1 MRYVLYFLTRLG
13 SRCSTVPH
21 SHPFLL
27 QFPDSP
33 PAQAAHEL
41 QLISP
46 AEREAVT
53 RKYHVADARMSLA
66 SALLKRLFVSKTLG
80 IPWTQV
86 RYGRKRDP
94 THGKPCALLPDGSQ
108 APIEFNVTHQNGL
121 VALVGCNDPD
131 AELGVDLVCTNERV
145 DYAYKLIDREGLDG
159 WVDIYEDI
167 FSDEEMWDMKY
178 NVDPFPLLDGT
189 EITAE
194 MLGRYDRVCKRGQ
207 LITATLPSGEMR
219 TFSSDL
225 LIDAKLRKFYVYW
238 CFKEAYIKLDG
249 EALLAKWIRE
259 LEFKNVRAPRQ
270 GSPARCAVYGTW
282 GERVCDSEAWLK
294 RKRLLDVRLEI
305 QSFEENFMIGVAAKP
320 ADRLPEYLTDF
331 TNLHLEHDVLEFAK
345 SF

>member
-1 MRYVLYFLTRLG
+1 MRYVLHFLTRLG

-238 CFKEAYIKLDG
+238 CFKEALSM
-249 EALLAKWIRE
+249 AA
-259 LEFKNVRAPRQ
+259 AP
-270 GSPARCAVYGTW
+270 SAART
-282 GERVCDSEAWLK
+282 
-294 RKRLLDVRLEI
+294 
-305 QSFEENFMIGVAAKP
+305 AKP
-320 ADRLPEYLTDF
+320 CSQSGSGNSSSRTCGLRARDLPHGAPSTAHGVSVSV
-331 TNLHLEHDVLEFAK
+331 TAK
-345 SF
+345 PGSSGRGCWTCGWRSSPLRKTS